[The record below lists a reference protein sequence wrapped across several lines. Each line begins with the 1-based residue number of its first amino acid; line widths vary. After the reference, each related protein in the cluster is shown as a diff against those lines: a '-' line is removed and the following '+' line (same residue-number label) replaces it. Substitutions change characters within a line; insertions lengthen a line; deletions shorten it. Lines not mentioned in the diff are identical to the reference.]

1 MPGSFVRCDSF
12 QQGLGIGADGGQR
25 TFQVVGHPGDQLLL
39 FLLLPLLLQRVPQL
53 YRHGI
58 HGIAG
63 RAEFVRFLVADGR
76 FRVPV
81 LDALH
86 PLQQDVQRFLDVGE
100 QGAGQ
105 VQIGEGHRRQQS
117 SQNDGCIQD
126 NEQLQ
131 PPEHLFH
138 LFAHA
143 VQVLER
149 QPQPRQID
157 GVQQQSQ
164 RAQPGGKEH
173 PGDDNGH
180 HQHDEIGAPEPFLN
194 GHKTSLPVFCSD
206 CTTDPGR
213 MVKQSLKRAD
223 TFLIKSTKIR
233 SKNWMQILKGDSHKR
248 IKL

>member
-25 TFQVVGHPGDQLLL
+25 TFQV
-39 FLLLPLLLQRVPQL
+39 
-53 YRHGI
+53 
-58 HGIAG
+58 
-63 RAEFVRFLVADGR
+63 
-76 FRVPV
+76 PV

-105 VQIGEGHRRQQS
+105 VKIGEGHRRQQS

-138 LFAHA
+138 LFAYA

-164 RAQPGGKEH
+164 RAQ

-223 TFLIKSTKIR
+223 TLLIKSTKIR

>member
-25 TFQVVGHPGDQLLL
+25 TFQ
-39 FLLLPLLLQRVPQL
+39 
-53 YRHGI
+53 
-58 HGIAG
+58 
-63 RAEFVRFLVADGR
+63 
-76 FRVPV
+76 VPV

-105 VQIGEGHRRQQS
+105 VQIGEGHRR
-117 SQNDGCIQD
+117 
-126 NEQLQ
+126 
-131 PPEHLFH
+131 
-138 LFAHA
+138 
-143 VQVLER
+143 
-149 QPQPRQID
+149 
-157 GVQQQSQ
+157 QQSQ

-206 CTTDPGR
+206 CTKDPGR

-223 TFLIKSTKIR
+223 TLLIKSTKIR

>member
-1 MPGSFVRCDSF
+1 MGVSRS
-12 QQGLGIGADGGQR
+12 
-25 TFQVVGHPGDQLLL
+25 
-39 FLLLPLLLQRVPQL
+39 
-53 YRHGI
+53 
-58 HGIAG
+58 
-63 RAEFVRFLVADGR
+63 
-76 FRVPV
+76 PV

-223 TFLIKSTKIR
+223 TLLIKSTKIR